1 MDEFQPNPV
10 KKKKKKQLARLRK
23 DTGRITEML
32 KISSEGQNL
41 KIFRTKNYLEDRF
54 RIPLS
59 LNMN

>member
-41 KIFRTKNYLEDRF
+41 KIFQTKNYLEDRF